1 MDEKKAKDRAKSEK
15 NRLTR
20 LLKAAGIKEEKLKL
34 MQSVISNTAMMKAKL
49 DDAQMEL
56 EGAALVDTY
65 ENGGGQTGT
74 RANPVITAYSSLWKC
89 YMTGM
94 KTIIDSM
101 PEAAAKSAK
110 EIDNDKPKNM
120 LQIVMEKRKEA

>member
-1 MDEKKAKDRAKSEK
+1 MNEKNAKERAKTEK

-20 LLKAAGIKEEKLKL
+20 LLKAAGIKEEKLKM
-34 MQSVISNTAMMKAKL
+34 MQSVIANTAMMKAKL
-49 DDAQMEL
+49 DDAQL
-56 EGAALVDTY
+56 EIEEASLTDTY

-89 YMTGM
+89 YMAGM
-94 KTIIDSM
+94 KTILDCL
-101 PEAAAKSAK
+101 PETAAVSKQK
-110 EIDNDKPKNM
+110 ENDKPKNM